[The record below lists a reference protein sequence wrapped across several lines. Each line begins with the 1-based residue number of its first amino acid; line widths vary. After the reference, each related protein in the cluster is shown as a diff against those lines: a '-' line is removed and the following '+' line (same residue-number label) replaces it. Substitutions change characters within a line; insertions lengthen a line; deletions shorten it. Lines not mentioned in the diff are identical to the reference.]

1 MAQGIGEG
9 FTGEMETVSKQMN
22 KAMSTVG
29 LGDMFELSPTLN
41 RTMSSSSNVN
51 VKVINNMETDLLGN
65 LVNNIR
71 TYTNGAKNDYNYGM
85 SY

>member
-1 MAQGIGEG
+1 MNRAMA
-9 FTGEMETVSKQMN
+9 
-22 KAMSTVG
+22 TVG

-51 VKVINNMETDLLGN
+51 VQVINNMETDLLGN
-65 LVNNIR
+65 LVNNIK
-71 TYTNGAKNDYNYGM
+71 TYSNGAKNDYNYGM